1 MVPQTWELKPCF
13 LSLTEVKEQKQQVHL
28 NTDSKLR
35 RQKTGILE
43 ICLMSSAANELY
55 EGKEDCQ
62 SFWSSVLLLTTG
74 PVVSRIFRT

>member
-1 MVPQTWELKPCF
+1 MVLQTWEFKPYY

-28 NTDSKLR
+28 KTDSKLR

-43 ICLMSSAANELY
+43 ICLMSYAANELY

-62 SFWSSVLLLTTG
+62 SFWSSVLLLTSG
-74 PVVSRIFRT
+74 HVVSHIFRT